1 MALKLSV
8 QLKKLQWKSISFGL
22 IGFLI
27 LCVSLLDVV
36 FPLPT
41 AISYSQTVYA
51 SNGEILHVFL
61 SRDDKW
67 RMKVETKDI
76 SPLLKKAIIEKE
88 DRWFYWHFGV
98 NPASILRALVDNI
111 AKGYTTS
118 GASTI
123 SMQCA
128 RLLEPKGRTITN
140 KLREVLR
147 AIQLELHY
155 NKDELLG
162 LYLNLLPYGGN
173 IEGVKSASMMY
184 FGTEPEK
191 LSLAQ
196 IMTLAVIP
204 NKPTSLR
211 IGGSYS
217 AIIEQR
223 NKWLMR
229 FKSKNVFSQREIDD
243 AIAEQTIITRRELPR
258 IAPHLAYRL
267 RSLHPNQVHITSTI
281 TSNIQKSIEALTLNY
296 IRRVQLLGIHNC
308 SAIVVDNATGNV
320 ISYVGSP
327 DYNDNEHNGQ
337 VDGVKAV
344 RSPGS
349 ALKPF
354 VYAMAIDDGRITP
367 KSVLLDV
374 PVNYDGYA
382 PENFDKKFNG
392 KITAED
398 ALIQSLNI
406 PAVSLLQDYGVQ
418 KFAKNLSS
426 MGFKAI
432 DSKANNVGL
441 SLILGG
447 CGARLEE
454 LANAYRILATGGV
467 VRTLKWVKGNNSSKL
482 HTKSENRIIS
492 ESASYMITDILMKL
506 TRPDVPSSLMSST
519 SLPLLAW
526 KTGTSYGRR
535 DAWSIGYNKQ
545 YTVAVWVGNFT
556 GEGIADLTGSAI
568 ATPLLFE
575 IVHSLPKQKSSDWFR
590 VPKHM
595 DYRIVCAETG
605 LPPSDNCSN
614 SIMDSFIPLVS
625 PSKICAH
632 QQEVFTSVDEKI
644 SYCNECLPQ
653 VNFKKAV
660 YPNYP
665 ARLLSYYLQE
675 RIACVVPPP
684 HNPQCTRILKDQIPV
699 ITSPTNN
706 KTYIVNRNDKEPM
719 QLSSITAPDVKTV
732 YWFHNDRKIASSA
745 PLATVFFKP
754 TLGLNKVSCSDDKGR
769 NADITF
775 TVEWE

>member
-1 MALKLSV
+1 MNISELS
-8 QLKKLQWKSISFGL
+8 KKVQWKSIIFGVL
-22 IGFLI
+22 GFLV
-27 LCVSLLDVV
+27 LCVSILDVV
-36 FPLPT
+36 FPLPSSV
-41 AISYSQTVYA
+41 SYSQTIYA

-67 RMKVETKDI
+67 RMKVEVNDI
-76 SPLLKKAIIEKE
+76 SPLLKKAIVEKE

-98 NPASILRALVDNI
+98 NPASILRALINNI
-111 AKGYTTS
+111 TKGYTTS

-128 RLLEPKGRTITN
+128 RLLEPKSRTLTN

-155 NKDELLG
+155 SKDELLG

-184 FGTEPEK
+184 FGTEPAK

-211 IGGSYS
+211 IGSNYS
-217 AIIEQR
+217 AILEQR
-223 NKWLMR
+223 NKWLSR
-229 FKSKNVFSQREIDD
+229 FKSKSVFGEREIDD
-243 AIAEQTIITRRELPR
+243 AIAEQTIITRRELPKV
-258 IAPHLAYRL
+258 APHLALRL
-267 RSLHPNQVHITSTI
+267 RSLYPNQIHVTT
-281 TSNIQKSIEALTLNY
+281 TVTPNIQKSIETLALNY

-308 SAIVVDNATGNV
+308 SAIVIDNTTGNV
-320 ISYVGSP
+320 IGYLGSP
-327 DYNDNEHNGQ
+327 DYNDTEHNGQ

-354 VYAMAIDDGRITP
+354 IYAMAIDDGRITP

-374 PVNYDGYA
+374 PINYDGYS

-392 KITAED
+392 KITAEE

-406 PAVSLLQDYGVQ
+406 PAVSLLQEYGIQ

-454 LANAYRILATGGV
+454 LANAYRVLALGGV
-467 VRTLKWVKGNNSSKL
+467 VSGLQWVKHDNPNNQRS
-482 HTKSENRIIS
+482 KSENRIMS
-492 ESASYMITDILMKL
+492 ESASYMITEILTKL
-506 TRPDVPSSLMSST
+506 TRPDVPSSLMSSI
-519 SLPLLAW
+519 SLPMLAW

-575 IVHSLPKQKSSDWFR
+575 IINSLPKQNATEWFR
-590 VPKHM
+590 VPKQM
-595 DYRIVCAETG
+595 DYRIVCSETG
-605 LPPSDNCSN
+605 QPPSDNCAN

-625 PSKICAH
+625 PSRICNH
-632 QQEVFTSVDEKI
+632 QQEVTISEDGKI
-644 SYCNECLPQ
+644 TYCNECLPQ
-653 VNFKKAV
+653 SNFKKVV

-665 ARLLSYYLQE
+665 PRLLSYYLQE
-675 RIACVVPPP
+675 RIVCSLPPI

-699 ITSPTNN
+699 ITSPTHNR
-706 KTYIVNRNDKEPM
+706 TYIVNRNDKEPM

-732 YWFHNDRKIASSA
+732 YWFHNDRKIASVA
-745 PLATVFFKP
+745 PLTTIFFKP

-769 NADITF
+769 NCDITF